1 MLYIYINQDPS
12 FPHIVIVE
20 RGHLLLLQQCDL
32 CWRHSKVPI
41 FFEECDCPGVRVPRC
56 HDCKRYLHRLSL
68 AHLGI
73 PLDRQDGFNVH
84 LYVPLSGGNLCGQRN
99 FNGREPSL
107 LYLGGIF
114 VLVWQ
119 GRTWPVT
126 VHAMQCEPSES
137 HAQVTAIQSQHAVV
151 GSRRMRAV
159 WTIGIACTS
168 HSNSESARGRWK

>member
-1 MLYIYINQDPS
+1 MPPRPRQKLMGCLHHPKWPMGEQWTRAPEQCPRGLVINKINNVVYIYINQDPS

-114 VLVWQ
+114 VLV
-119 GRTWPVT
+119 
-126 VHAMQCEPSES
+126 
-137 HAQVTAIQSQHAVV
+137 
-151 GSRRMRAV
+151 
-159 WTIGIACTS
+159 
-168 HSNSESARGRWK
+168 